1 MRYLLYLLSSL
12 LCIHCACIRESDQ
25 NTVDNSTDLA
35 QSIIDRAISVHGG
48 NLYDQSFV
56 SFTFRDRKYTR
67 SRNRGM
73 YTFERIFTNPDDDSQ
88 VIRDVLTNEGFTR
101 EINGKQVA
109 VHDTMASKYSNSIN
123 SVIYF
128 AMLPY
133 RLNDEAAI
141 KRYLG
146 QYTIH
151 EIPYHKIEVTFS
163 KEGGGED
170 YDDVFIYWIHPETH
184 TMDYLAYSFHV
195 DGGGIRFREAINSR
209 VVAGIRFQD
218 YINYK
223 MPDIYPVSKAD
234 SFFVEGKLEKL
245 SEIFLEDLKAEIY
258 PQK

>member
-1 MRYLLYLLSSL
+1 MRYLLYLLL
-12 LCIHCACIRESDQ
+12 TVLCIHYACIRKSDQ
-25 NTVDNSTDLA
+25 NDANSSIDTA
-35 QSIIDRAISVHGG
+35 QSIVDSTISVHGG

-67 SRNRGM
+67 SRNHGM
-73 YTFERIFTNPDDDSQ
+73 YTFERIFTNPDDTSQ
-88 VIRDVLTNEGFTR
+88 MIRDVLTNEGFTR
-101 EINGKQVA
+101 EINGEQVA

-133 RLNDEAAI
+133 RLNDEAVI
-141 KRYLG
+141 KKYLG
-146 QYTIH
+146 RFTING
-151 EIPYHKIEVTFS
+151 IPYHKINVTFR
-163 KEGGGED
+163 KEGGGKD
-170 YDDVFIYWIHPETH
+170 YDDVFIYWIHPETY

-195 DGGGIRFREAINSR
+195 DGGGIRFREAINPR

-245 SEIFLEDLKAEIY
+245 SEILLEDLEVEIY
-258 PQK
+258 P